1 MMKTTFKLVCSE
13 LEDDELQDLTQKICR
28 SIEEE
33 TGIEVERP
41 KSVVSPGAK
50 GGIVELINIA
60 DFCCNVASE
69 LAVIGIYSVFMMYFQ
84 RPSLKDTTVI
94 IDITKPDGTT
104 IKIASRDIT
113 LEHIQQLVIPPNDAE
128 NTETANLPDNANEP
142 INN

>member
-13 LEDDELQDLTQKICR
+13 LEDDDLQDLTQKICR

-41 KSVVSPGAK
+41 KSVVSLGAK
-50 GGIVELINIA
+50 GGIVELINIG
-60 DFCCNVASE
+60 DFYCNVASE